1 MTVIEISIIAI
12 VAVVIAAIAGFLSG
26 RRQADSS
33 PEQLKL
39 LTEAHEMQLAKL
51 QAELDGYRQQ
61 VHQYH
66 EKTANLLVS
75 MAAPYKEMFDHLSE
89 GYDKLGDYSERKV
102 LPERAGALLD
112 GPENDNP
119 AGMEEVSHP
128 APDYYHDP
136 SISDKKTGY

>member
-39 LTEAHEMQLAKL
+39 LTEAHELQLAKL
-51 QAELDGYRQQ
+51 QAELDNYRQQ
-61 VHQYH
+61 VQQYH

-75 MAAPYKEMFDHLSE
+75 MAAPYKDMFDHLTE
-89 GYDKLGDYSERKV
+89 GYEKLGNDAEHKI

-112 GPENDNP
+112 GPENEASAPTDASTPP
-119 AGMEEVSHP
+119 A
-128 APDYYHDP
+128 ADYYTEP
-136 SISDKKTGY
+136 TPTSTPK